1 MTATGTSGT
10 TPHGTPGTHP
20 AGPTASAPP
29 GPPGGAAIPP
39 HARLLLLT
47 NGKRVSQVVYALAEA
62 GVADVLAGGE
72 LTVSQLAEK
81 TGTDPGALRRML
93 RCAAA
98 VGVFTLREG
107 GKVGLTDMAQALRSD
122 VPNSQRDMIL
132 FNGSEAVSR
141 PYAEIST
148 ALRTG
153 RPVFDDI
160 FGMDFFGYL
169 RQHPETSALFDRAMS
184 RMSATTT
191 QQLLESF
198 DFGRFRRIADIGGGQ
213 GYFLSELLLRNPGTR
228 GTLVDQPQV
237 VENAPAFFEEKGVAE
252 RAEVVSGDFFGELPG
267 GHDAY
272 VLKAVLHDWDDAA
285 ATSILRG
292 IRRAI
297 GDDTAARLVVLE
309 HVLAP
314 GDTWDQGK
322 FLDIDM
328 LLRFGGAERD
338 LGEWREL
345 LAAGGFALE
354 DEPAA
359 GRWAVLTCRP
369 V

>member
-1 MTATGTSGT
+1 M
-10 TPHGTPGTHP
+10 P
-20 AGPTASAPP
+20 
-29 GPPGGAAIPP
+29 
-39 HARLLLLT
+39 
-47 NGKRVSQVVYALAEA
+47 
-62 GVADVLAGGE
+62 
-72 LTVSQLAEK
+72 QLAEK

-98 VGVFTLREG
+98 VGVFTLRDG

-132 FNGSEAVSR
+132 FNGSEAVNR

-153 RPVFDDI
+153 RPVFDEI

-191 QQLLESF
+191 QQLLDAF
-198 DFGRFRRIADIGGGQ
+198 DFGRFRRVADIGGGQ
-213 GYFLSELLLRNPGTR
+213 GYFLSELLLRHQEVR

-237 VENAPAFFEEKGVAE
+237 VENAPGFFAEKGVAE
-252 RAEVVSGDFFGELPG
+252 RAEVVSGDFFGELPS

-285 ATSILRG
+285 ATAILRG
-292 IRRAI
+292 VRRAI

-314 GDTWDQGK
+314 GDAWDQGK

-328 LLRFGGAERD
+328 LLRFGGGERD
-338 LGEWREL
+338 LAEWREL

-354 DEPAA
+354 GEPAA
-359 GRWAVLTCRP
+359 GRWAALVCRP